1 MRRFVGGA
9 RYQEFLLNGW
19 PFYLACSPAVLF
31 TRWSR
36 IAKRK
41 AGNTLAHLV
50 ELLTSGVTTLTW
62 IELGPLCWQ
71 AFFPILLVRT
81 RAKGHVPD
89 LDRDEETIS
98 YVSGDTQATSDGS
111 WVWHGSQTGSQL
123 ERMGYASRTTPN
135 CAGQPEIETDVE
147 WEGWD

>member
-1 MRRFVGGA
+1 M
-9 RYQEFLLNGW
+9 
-19 PFYLACSPAVLF
+19 
-31 TRWSR
+31 
-36 IAKRK
+36 
-41 AGNTLAHLV
+41 LAHLV
-50 ELLTSGVTTLTW
+50 ELSTSGVTTLTW

-71 AFFPILLVRT
+71 ASFPILLARI

-98 YVSGDTQATSDGS
+98 YVSGDMQGTSAGS

-135 CAGQPEIETDVE
+135 CAGQPEMETDVE